1 MNDWLRWYCN
11 PVPGDEHA
19 GHRDHGSHETMP
31 LPGMAMAGQLDALRA
46 VTGAE
51 FDRQFL
57 DLVIAHHQ
65 GALTVAER
73 QLSGGVETQA
83 QELAKT

>member
-1 MNDWLRWYCN
+1 
-11 PVPGDEHA
+11 
-19 GHRDHGSHETMP
+19 
-31 LPGMAMAGQLDALRA
+31 MAMAGQLDALRA

-83 QELAKT
+83 QELA